1 MLLWRGTLKGEE
13 RVMTFWMKQ
22 FVEAVNKLNLR
33 ELDRTELS
41 VMSAAVLNLVDD
53 CAGEIRRRKK
63 EKRRGGK

>member
-1 MLLWRGTLKGEE
+1 
-13 RVMTFWMKQ
+13 MTFWMKQ